1 MKWIVPIPADKPDPM
16 TVDLSLTDS
25 EKSKVATFK
34 CALEDNRRRQNEAD
48 TLRQQQ
54 IDAAEAARLGVVWE
68 GE

>member
-1 MKWIVPIPADKPDPM
+1 MNVVTQTDPKPDPM
-16 TVDLSLTDS
+16 LMELTLTES
-25 EKSKVATFK
+25 ERSKIATFK

-48 TLRQQQ
+48 YLRQQQ